1 MSGHSKWATIK
12 RAKGTTDAKRGAAFT
27 RLTREIAQSAKEGGG
42 NPDTNFRLR
51 LAVEKARAANMP
63 KDNIERAINR
73 ATGVGDDAASFEEL
87 MYEGY
92 GPAKVPFMIK
102 VLTDNR
108 NRTVA
113 DVRKTLQKAGGQLGE
128 GGSVGWQFARKGYI
142 TVEKKA
148 AGDFDAIFELALEA
162 GAEDIKDGEDQI
174 EVITEVEALRPVR
187 EALVAKKYH
196 ITNAEISYLPSTSA
210 ELGDH
215 DIERVAN
222 AVDALEELDDV
233 QQVYTNMQ

>member
-12 RAKGTTDAKRGAAFT
+12 RAKGATDAKRGAAFT

-42 NPDTNFRLR
+42 NPDINFRLR
-51 LAVEKARAANMP
+51 LAIDKARAANMP

-87 MYEGY
+87 VYEGY

-113 DVRKTLQKAGGQLGE
+113 EIRKTLQKAGGQLGE

-148 AGDFDAIFELALEA
+148 SADFDAVFELALEA

-174 EVITEVEALRPVR
+174 EVITEVETLRPVR
-187 EALVAKKYH
+187 EALAARKYH
-196 ITNAEISYLPSTSA
+196 ITNAEISYLPSTNS
-210 ELGDH
+210 ELD
-215 DIERVAN
+215 DQEMEKVAN
-222 AVDALEELDDV
+222 AVEALEDLDDV
-233 QQVYTNMQ
+233 QQVYTNLQ